1 MYQTWIKVYNIPGE
15 KTDAV
20 IFVVDSQIRFF
31 EDNIEFIL
39 ELKSIANDRLIKGI
53 QFIIMLNKQDLK
65 GIII

>member
-1 MYQTWIKVYNIPGE
+1 MPGE

-53 QFIIMLNKQDLK
+53 PFIIMLNKQDLK
-65 GIII
+65 DIII